1 MLKNDLIDLKNRLI
15 EKYNNVETIAFF
27 QDKNN
32 HINIVIVRISPNETI
47 SLKSY
52 NEELQETGYVNAYFH
67 PNNRIFLDTIYC
79 YDEYRG
85 IHIATKLSQL
95 LDFFLKDYDG
105 YIIRGVY
112 EPSQLSTDRER
123 NVYCSQEELEKRAD
137 NFYYKNGYLKLSY
150 DDFIHNQ
157 SSYSFINE
165 WDDFQLGEEL
175 ANCIIIKTIQK
186 NKSLS
191 FKKIDGV
198 IVEKSILNPE
208 YVKIRSI

>member
-1 MLKNDLIDLKNRLI
+1 MLKTDLTELKNRLI
-15 EKYNNVETIAFF
+15 EKYNNVENIAFF

-32 HINIVIVRISPNETI
+32 HINIVVARISPNQAI

-52 NEELQETGYVNAYFH
+52 NEELQETGYVNVYFH

-79 YDEYRG
+79 YDEYRE
-85 IHIATKLSQL
+85 INIASKLSQL
-95 LDFFLKDYDG
+95 LDFFLKDYEG

-175 ANCIIIKTIQK
+175 ANCIIIKKIQK

-198 IVEKSILNPE
+198 IVEESILNPG
-208 YVKIRSI
+208 YVKSR

>member
-1 MLKNDLIDLKNRLI
+1 MLKTDLTELKNRLI
-15 EKYNNVETIAFF
+15 EKYNNVENIAFF

-32 HINIVIVRISPNETI
+32 HINIVVARISPNQAI
-47 SLKSY
+47 ILKSY

-85 IHIATKLSQL
+85 INIASKLSQL
-95 LDFFLKDYDG
+95 LDFFLKDYEG

-137 NFYYKNGYLKLSY
+137 NFYYKNEYLKLSY

-175 ANCIIIKTIQK
+175 ANCIIIKKIQK

-191 FKKIDGV
+191 FKKIDGL

-208 YVKIRSI
+208 YVKSRSI

>member
-85 IHIATKLSQL
+85 IHIATKLSRL
-95 LDFFLKDYDG
+95 LDFFLQDYEG